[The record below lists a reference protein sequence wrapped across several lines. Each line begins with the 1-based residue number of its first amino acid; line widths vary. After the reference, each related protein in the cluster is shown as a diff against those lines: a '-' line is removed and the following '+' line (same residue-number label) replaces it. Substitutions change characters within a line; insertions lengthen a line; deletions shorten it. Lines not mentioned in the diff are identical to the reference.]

1 MAADLKQRCSELYE
15 ACPDPALIEVPSMQ
29 FLMCDGTSPLGDEN
43 FQRTIE
49 ALNEVAITLRSE
61 QKASG
66 MDFQFM
72 PVEGFYEIPDRWT
85 LAIRVPAQITPDHVN
100 RAKAEAA
107 EKRDLSQLGSIRLEE
122 FWEGQAVQA
131 QHVGPYDD
139 VSQVIEKIQAFIA
152 EKGMISRGRLHELY
166 MSDPARTPP
175 AELLTI
181 LRQPCA

>member
-29 FLMCDGTSPLGDEN
+29 FLMCDGTSRPGDETY
-43 FQRTIE
+43 QRTIE

-66 MDFQFM
+66 MDFQIM
-72 PVEGFYEIPDRWT
+72 PLEGFYQFPDRWT

-107 EKRDLSQLGSIRLEE
+107 QKRDLSRLGSIRLEE
-122 FWEGQAVQA
+122 FWEGKAVQA
-131 QHVGPYDD
+131 EHVGPYDG
-139 VSQVIEKIQAFIA
+139 VSPVIEKIQAFIA
-152 EKGMISRGRLHELY
+152 EKGMIPRGKHHELY
-166 MSDPARTPP
+166 MSDASRTPV
-175 AELLTI
+175 EEMRTI